1 MKVAI
6 ENLLRVKGAQLC
18 TEEVDPADIDAA
30 IEEKREP
37 KKRRVC
43 IAKGFPQSVLIQN
56 GYTKDELK
64 KAAKKGLI
72 QRKKTVVNGG
82 EQNFWCVPVDHDE
95 VK

>member
-43 IAKGFPQSVLIQN
+43 IARDS
-56 GYTKDELK
+56 
-64 KAAKKGLI
+64 
-72 QRKKTVVNGG
+72 RSRCSSKTVTRRMS
-82 EQNFWCVPVDHDE
+82 
-95 VK
+95 